1 MFPRPLINATTN
13 DMVHVNVFDNL
24 DEPLLLTW
32 NGIQQR
38 LNSWQD
44 GVSGTNCPIEPGK
57 NWTYVF
63 QVKDQID
70 SFIYFPSTN
79 FQKAVGG
86 CGPIRVNNRDVI
98 LVPFLNHKPNLIFSS
113 GTGFTVVRT
122 LIQRKSVVGSCGGVL
137 DGALMNGKGPYD
149 GAIITQLYHA
159 FYGDDS
165 KSLMLL
171 IGWLPAAI
179 SFAFSRTIRIMKV
192 VRHPNELKVFCNFL
206 YISLGL
212 AGFLMIMI
220 IFQKMF
226 NFTQSEYGGSAALV
240 AADQNEEDYYIV
252 ASPKLINN
260 TPLKLANYF
269 CNGLSVY
276 QLNAFPTHSVNG
288 ATAYG
293 VSVVSVIHKRWLEI
307 VFMND
312 LDVMDSWHLDSFGF
326 FVIGFGNGQWTR
338 ALRSTYNLL
347 DPVVRYTIQVYPKG
361 WSAVYVYLDNIGMWN
376 SRSQHL
382 KIWYMDQEFY
392 IRVYDN
398 SSNPAK
404 ERPPPENLLL
414 CGIFNDSI
422 FAPAPAPQ
430 LGWF

>member
-1 MFPRPLINATTN
+1 MGCSWLSINTTTN

-70 SFIYFPSTN
+70 SFIYFPFTN
-79 FQKAVGG
+79 FQKAAGG

-98 LVPFLNHKPNLIFSS
+98 LV
-113 GTGFTVVRT
+113 VRT
-122 LIQRKSVVGSCGGVL
+122 LTQRKSVVGSCGGVL
-137 DGALMNGKGPYD
+137 DGALMNGKGPY
-149 GAIITQLYHA
+149 GHPEYLKSYESFNTYRFSISNVGTTLSYNLRIQNHEMMLVETEGSYTNQITL
-159 FYGDDS
+159 DS
-165 KSLMLL
+165 LDVHVGQYYS
-171 IGWLPAAI
+171 
-179 SFAFSRTIRIMKV
+179 V
-192 VRHPNELKVFCNFL
+192 
-206 YISLGL
+206 
-212 AGFLMIMI
+212 
-220 IFQKMF
+220 
-226 NFTQSEYGGSAALV
+226 LV

-288 ATAYG
+288 VTAYG

-326 FVIGFGNGQWTR
+326 FVWTR

-382 KIWYMDQEFY
+382 KNWNMGQEFY

-430 LGWF
+430 LGWC